1 MLFLNI
7 AALLFCLIVLN
18 DCSTDSRVCDHCLGG
33 YGTEG
38 RDTRPGTRY
47 MYHYQAAQVP
57 PPQLLYVDQDR
68 CAGGKCYVCTET
80 VLHPREDLVESL
92 ASPIPC
98 DTMCLL
104 KSPTLGAG
112 HPYPSCI
119 RTQFMERKCSKTK
132 LEETKA
138 DSAMNKARDDDY
150 PPLKYGR
157 RNKIQDKQKD
167 KTHQ

>member
-80 VLHPREDLVESL
+80 VLHPWEDLVGSL

-112 HPYPSCI
+112 HPYPSCRPPYFGGAK
-119 RTQFMERKCSKTK
+119 RTRQPCS
-132 LEETKA
+132 
-138 DSAMNKARDDDY
+138 R
-150 PPLKYGR
+150 LKPTTSIFINGCYHF
-157 RNKIQDKQKD
+157 NLFFLQ
-167 KTHQ
+167 